1 MCAQEMPTVCV
12 AWPWP
17 FWRSLVG
24 GVACEVC
31 AVWWWGVSLSVRV
44 GLSPRLFCYVNRGKR
59 GTVSFIPGLLS
70 GLETGGPAV
79 ADRRGSGPM
88 RLGASDG
95 GNAKKTL
102 GTVHV
107 GHCTWHC
114 ACMDTRY
121 LSCRRGRS

>member
-59 GTVSFIPGLLS
+59 GTVSCIPGLLS
-70 GLETGGPAV
+70 GLGTGGPGRGV
-79 ADRRGSGPM
+79 AGSRFPRRPARAGPVQ
-88 RLGASDG
+88 G
-95 GNAKKTL
+95 GL
-102 GTVHV
+102 
-107 GHCTWHC
+107 
-114 ACMDTRY
+114 
-121 LSCRRGRS
+121 